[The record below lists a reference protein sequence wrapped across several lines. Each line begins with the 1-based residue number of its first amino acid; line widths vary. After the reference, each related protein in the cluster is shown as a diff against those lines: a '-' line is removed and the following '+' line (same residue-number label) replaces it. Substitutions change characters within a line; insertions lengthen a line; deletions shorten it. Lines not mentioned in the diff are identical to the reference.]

1 MEGLRLDRAK
11 AIIECLLFA
20 SSDPL
25 TPKVAAEIMGLDE
38 KTARNLL
45 LELKDF
51 YDSQGRGIQV
61 VEVAGGFQMATRPE
75 YAAYVKE
82 LAKTPKYTPLSPAAL
97 ETLAIIAYKQPITK
111 SEIEH
116 IRGVRI
122 EGVLGTLLERGLVK
136 EVGRKE
142 AVGRPILYGT
152 TDSFLKYLGLRDLS
166 ELPPLPTV
174 PEPSESDGGR
184 PEAVAVASDS
194 AESARQA
201 DETASG
207 AESE

>member
-11 AIIECLLFA
+11 AIVECLLFA
-20 SSDPL
+20 SSEPL
-25 TPKVAAEIMGLDE
+25 APKTAAEIMGLDE
-38 KTARNLL
+38 KTTRNLL

-61 VEVAGGFQMATRPE
+61 VEMAGGFQMATRPE

-82 LAKTPKYTPLSPAAL
+82 LANTPKYAPLSPAAL

-122 EGVLGTLLERGLVK
+122 EGVLGTLLERGLVR
-136 EVGRKE
+136 ELGRKE

-166 ELPPLPTV
+166 ELPPLPAT
-174 PEPSESDGGR
+174 PETPEGGEGASEISK
-184 PEAVAVASDS
+184 E
-194 AESARQA
+194 
-201 DETASG
+201 
-207 AESE
+207 